1 MIATVLVPTDGSK
14 HAGKAVALA
23 ADIAAKYEAR
33 LVLLYVMTH
42 EIPEGLQHAAAV
54 EHVGE
59 AADAPPPGN
68 LAAYPAEVMARVPL
82 KGAAGMSQEVLDYAS
97 RPILSK
103 AENCAKTAGAARVET
118 RAEAGDAVE
127 EILNTAKQVE
137 ADLIVMGKR
146 GLGPLEKLLVGS
158 VSSKVGQL
166 ASCSTLVVC

>member
-1 MIATVLVPTDGSK
+1 MIATVLVPTDGSE
-14 HAGKAVALA
+14 HATKAVATA
-23 ADIAAKYEAR
+23 ADIASKYEAR
-33 LVLLYVMTH
+33 LVLLYVLTQ
-42 EIPEGLQHAAAV
+42 EIPEGLRHAAEV

-59 AADAPPPGN
+59 AADAPQPGN

-82 KGAAGMSQEVLDYAS
+82 KGAAGVPQEVLEFAS

-103 AENCAKTAGAARVET
+103 AGNVAKTAGAARVET

-127 EILNTAKQVE
+127 EILNTAKAIE

-158 VSSKVGQL
+158 TSSKVGQL